1 MVSAAWSEFIKHF
14 KTDNKKTDGLV
25 MTSTELLCYYMYFES
40 NAHDKGLLFT
50 YIAHR
55 WKQMAHLS
63 RVPNTRF
70 YNMVTFPIPS
80 CSVKI

>member
-1 MVSAAWSEFIKHF
+1 MVSAPGSEFIKHF

-55 WKQMAHLS
+55 CKQMAHLS
-63 RVPNTRF
+63 RYLIQGST
-70 YNMVTFPIPS
+70 TWSHFPIPS